1 MRRAGS
7 FASVTTVGGLLPPDL
22 LERIRRGDPD
32 LAGTK
37 EESYHLD
44 ANVRIGEAVSQSW
57 SRLSGSWRAFQS
69 ARAKEPEDSPA
80 TRVTRERWL
89 LPLFDTLGYGRLAK
103 AGAVEIDRRRFPI
116 SHKSVY
122 PVPVHL
128 LGAGTSL
135 DERQRGVAGA
145 ARMSPHGLVQD
156 FLNRSDDH
164 LWGFLSN
171 GLRLRVMRDHYSL
184 TQQAYVEFDLE
195 AMMEGDQF
203 SDFFLLW
210 SICHQSRV
218 EHEQAA
224 KCWLEVW
231 ANTSRT
237 EGVRAL
243 DKLRDG
249 VQTAIESLGSGFLRH
264 EANTALR
271 EALESGALDKQ
282 DYYRQLLRLV
292 YRLIFLFVAEERRTS
307 RGMPYLL
314 DPDASD
320 TAKACY
326 LEYYATERYRRL
338 AGKRRGGRHADVWRG
353 ARFVMGELHNGC
365 PALALPALGSE
376 LWAPNACSWLTQ
388 SECRN
393 EDFLEAVRHLC
404 FTFESGRQTPVNWR
418 NMGAQELGSVYESLL
433 EMHPRINKESDR
445 GTLVLDTAAGHER
458 RTTGSYYTPTS
469 LVESLLD
476 TALDPVLDEAVTKP
490 NPAQAILDLTVC
502 DPACGSGHFLMAAA
516 RRIAKRLAAVRSGD
530 DEPSPNEFR
539 RALRDVVGRCLY
551 GVDMNPMAVELCKFS
566 LWLEAIEPGKPL
578 SFFDAHIQL
587 GNALLGTTPALMA
600 GGIPDDAF
608 RPIEGDDT
616 PVARQLRTL
625 NRNERR
631 SAQETFFT
639 RLVAEREA
647 KYDFVA
653 ARANE
658 MEATPDD
665 TIDGVRRK
673 QRVWEQLTGSRG
685 YDRQTF
691 LADAWCAAFLWP
703 KQAVASEMA
712 ITDDVWWSLQQ
723 NDGEPRRMR
732 RIVQSLARE
741 HAFFHWHLAFP
752 NVFGQKRNLDEAN
765 DPTGW
770 SGGFD
775 VVLGNPPWERI
786 KLQEKEFFASRSPQ
800 IANAPNKAARQRL
813 IQQLAREDA
822 PPEDKRL
829 LADFLA
835 AKRKAE
841 GVSQLIRS
849 GGRFPLTR
857 TGDLNTYAV
866 FAETG
871 LRLVNPRGRAGLIV
885 PTGIA
890 TDHSTKTFFG
900 AAVNDHRLVSLFDFE
915 NRGALFPR
923 VHRSYK
929 FCLLTLVG
937 EDRPHERAEFA
948 FFLHRPD
955 HLLEKE
961 RRFTLSAEDFRLFNP
976 NTRTCPIFRT
986 AKDMEIAR
994 KMYERAGV
1002 LWKEARDKEPEMNP
1016 WGVEFTRMFD
1026 MSNDSGLFKTREEL
1040 EGDGFRLDG
1049 NVFTSETK
1057 RYLPLYEAKLF
1068 HHYDHRFA
1076 TFQDASRT
1084 DRKNGRARAVE
1095 SADKANPGFVVIPRY
1110 WVPEEEVLDRLDK
1123 VGSATLV
1130 DHDTL
1135 FKAERGARSGR
1146 ARRASGLVC
1155 DREVGQARPGIA
1167 IRKITRATDERTTL
1181 AAMMPMVGSSDS
1193 GMLVLPGFS
1202 PSATSPDPR
1211 TSEHQSS
1218 GLSRRD
1224 Q

>member
-1 MRRAGS
+1 MRRVGS
-7 FASVTTVGGLLPPDL
+7 FTSVTTEGGLLPRDL
-22 LERIRRGDPD
+22 LERIRHGDPD
-32 LAGTK
+32 LPGTK
-37 EESYHLD
+37 AESYHLD

-57 SRLSGSWRAFQS
+57 SRLNGSWRAFQS
-69 ARAKEPEDSPA
+69 ARIKEPEDSPA

-89 LPLFDTLGYGRLAK
+89 LPLFDTLGYGRLAR
-103 AGAVEIDRRRFPI
+103 AGAVEIDGRRFPI
-116 SHKSVY
+116 SHKSAY
-122 PVPVHL
+122 AVPIHL
-128 LGAGTSL
+128 LGAGVSL
-135 DERQRGVAGA
+135 DKRQRGVAGA

-249 VQTAIESLGSGFLRH
+249 VQKAIESLGSGFLRH
-264 EANTALR
+264 EANTVLR
-271 EALESGALDKQ
+271 EALESGELDKQ

-314 DPDASD
+314 DPDARD

-326 LEYYATERYRRL
+326 LEYYATERYRQL

-376 LWAPNACSWLTQ
+376 LWAPDACSWLTQ

-393 EDFLEAVRHLC
+393 EDFLEAVRRLC

-418 NMGAQELGSVYESLL
+418 SMGAQELGSVYESLL

-445 GTLVLDTAAGHER
+445 EAFVLDTAAGHER
-458 RTTGSYYTPTS
+458 RTTGSYYTPTP

-476 TALDPVLDEAVTKP
+476 TALEPVLDEAAAKP

-502 DPACGSGHFLMAAA
+502 DPACGSGHFLLAAA
-516 RRIAKRLAAVRSGD
+516 RRIAKRLAAIRSGD

-539 RALRDVVGRCLY
+539 TAMRDVIGRCLY

-587 GNALLGTTPALMA
+587 GNALLGTTPALMDR
-600 GGIPDDAF
+600 GIPDDAF
-608 RPIEGDDT
+608 SPIEGDDRT
-616 PVARQLRTL
+616 VARQLRTL

-631 SAQETFFT
+631 AAQETFFT
-639 RLVAEREA
+639 RLVAERGVE
-647 KYDFVA
+647 YDFVA

-658 MEATPDD
+658 MEATPDH

-673 QRVWEQLTGSRG
+673 QRAWEQLTGSRG

-703 KQAVASEMA
+703 KQAADSEVA
-712 ITDDVWWSLQQ
+712 ITDDVWWNLQQ
-723 NDGEPRRMR
+723 NRDEPHRMR
-732 RIVQSLARE
+732 RIVRDLARK

-752 NVFGQKRNLDEAN
+752 HVFGEKRGGTEAD

-770 SGGFD
+770 TGGFD

-786 KLQEKEFFASRSPQ
+786 KLQEKEFFASRSPE

-813 IQQLAREDA
+813 IDHLAREDA
-822 PPEDKRL
+822 PREDERL
-829 LADFLA
+829 LAAFLA

-841 GVSQLIRS
+841 GASQLIRS

-857 TGDLNTYAV
+857 TGDINTYAV

-871 LRLVNPRGRAGLIV
+871 LRLVGPRGRAGLIV

-890 TDHSTKTFFG
+890 TDHSTKTFF
-900 AAVNDHRLVSLFDFE
+900 AAAIDDRRLVSLFDFE
-915 NRGALFPR
+915 NREGLFPR

-937 EDRPHERAEFA
+937 SDRPHEQAEFA
-948 FFLHRPD
+948 FFLYRPD

-961 RRFTLSAEDFRLFNP
+961 RRFTLSADDFRLFNP
-976 NTRTCPIFRT
+976 NTRTCPVFRT
-986 AKDMEIAR
+986 GKDMKIAR

-1002 LWKEARDKEPEMNP
+1002 LWKEARDGEPESNP
-1016 WGVEFTRMFD
+1016 WGVEFTAMFH

-1040 EGDGFRLDG
+1040 EEDGFRLDG
-1049 NVFTSETK
+1049 NIFANETK

-1068 HHYDHRFA
+1068 HQYDHRFA
-1076 TFQDASRT
+1076 TFEDVSQAA
-1084 DRKNGRARAVE
+1084 RKKGNAQAVE
-1095 SADKANPGFVVIPRY
+1095 PPEKADPESVVIPRY
-1110 WVPEEEVLDRLDK
+1110 WVPEQEVRDRLDRLDPAPV
-1123 VGSATLV
+1123 VG
-1130 DHDTL
+1130 HDL
-1135 FKAERGARSGR
+1135 LLKAERGARSAERG
-1146 ARRASGLVC
+1146 ARSAERGAHERSGP
-1155 DREVGQARPGIA
+1155 ANSSTI
-1167 IRKITRATDERTTL
+1167 KKL
-1181 AAMMPMVGSSDS
+1181 AA
-1193 GMLVLPGFS
+1193 LVRQSLSARS
-1202 PSATSPDPR
+1202 PEPR
-1211 TSEHQSS
+1211 TSVPPWQP
-1218 GLSRRD
+1218 
-1224 Q
+1224 